1 MQGIKYKGISCFQK
15 LSPLEE
21 MVTTFFFCH
30 QKIPFMILV
39 YTKEATLLLASYAL
53 RSQNPLSYLLP
64 IVYGLQNLIQ
74 TNLFITQLIIAWLWN
89 KHSLLMNI
97 SKTVACMQKNF
108 LFFFCFAFHSTFQN
122 ISLTS
127 SLPFHVMVGNLRH
140 GKKPINFSQAKV
152 AFSPKT

>member
-1 MQGIKYKGISCFQK
+1 MLILSFNSKHQLTLECVSNHLRLNPFMQGIKYKGISCLQK

-39 YTKEATLLLASYAL
+39 YTMEATLLLASYAL
-53 RSQNPLSYLLP
+53 RSQNPLSYLFP

-89 KHSLLMNI
+89 KHSLLMNTCI
-97 SKTVACMQKNF
+97 SKTVACLQKNF
-108 LFFFCFAFHSTFQN
+108 LSFSALLFTALSKIFH
-122 ISLTS
+122 
-127 SLPFHVMVGNLRH
+127 
-140 GKKPINFSQAKV
+140 
-152 AFSPKT
+152 